1 MLTDQYPCPTPRKH
15 TPTHSTHTHT
25 HKGTQMAPKR
35 THSAALQPSFVCCQ
49 FSSFLAIVP
58 FVPSLSSSQSLSPSQ
73 SLLFLSCFFSSL
85 PHCNLASTS
94 AQNALHFCFYLPLF
108 AILFFFHFSAS
119 ICHAFFPRSLP
130 LNFFLPCHRKH
141 FFYSLVP
148 SCLHA
153 TLVTCSKTDFF
164 FFCFPFF
171 CRFFLCVFVLLF
183 CCYPHASPL
192 HVIEQDCRCICICV
206 LHLFAFRICFLVPA
220 IRAVNTVELP
230 KKNSI
235 LRKMLIFI
243 LHKLKMS
250 YVFCV
255 KVEKI
260 RKY

>member
-85 PHCNLASTS
+85 PQCNLASTS

-108 AILFFFHFSAS
+108 AILFFFIFPLPFAMHFFHAAS
-119 ICHAFFPRSLP
+119 PSIFSCLVTGSI
-130 LNFFLPCHRKH
+130 
-141 FFYSLVP
+141 FFYSLMP

-153 TLVTCSKTDFF
+153 TLVTCSKTDFL

-171 CRFFLCVFVLLF
+171 FSFFSLCFCFVFLLLST
-183 CCYPHASPL
+183 CIAPPWDWAGLPL
-192 HVIEQDCRCICICV
+192 H
-206 LHLFAFRICFLVPA
+206 LHLRFAFVCF
-220 IRAVNTVELP
+220 
-230 KKNSI
+230 
-235 LRKMLIFI
+235 
-243 LHKLKMS
+243 
-250 YVFCV
+250 
-255 KVEKI
+255 
-260 RKY
+260 

>member
-108 AILFFFHFSAS
+108 AILFFF
-119 ICHAFFPRSLP
+119 IFPLP
-130 LNFFLPCHRKH
+130 FAMH
-141 FFYSLVP
+141 FFHAASP
-148 SCLHA
+148 SIFSCL
-153 TLVTCSKTDFF
+153 VTGNIFLQPRAVLLARHTCDLFKNR
-164 FFCFPFF
+164 FPFF
-171 CRFFLCVFVLLF
+171 LFSIFFFVFFFVFLF
-183 CCYPHASPL
+183 CFSAAIHMHRPSTGLSRIA
-192 HVIEQDCRCICICV
+192 VAFAFAFCIC
-206 LHLFAFRICFLVPA
+206 LLLEF
-220 IRAVNTVELP
+220 
-230 KKNSI
+230 
-235 LRKMLIFI
+235 
-243 LHKLKMS
+243 
-250 YVFCV
+250 VF
-255 KVEKI
+255 
-260 RKY
+260 

>member
-108 AILFFFHFSAS
+108 AILFFSFFRFHLPCIFSTQPPLQFFPALS
-119 ICHAFFPRSLP
+119 QEAFF
-130 LNFFLPCHRKH
+130 FTA
-141 FFYSLVP
+141 
-148 SCLHA
+148 SCRLACTPH
-153 TLVTCSKTDFF
+153 LWPVQKQISF

-171 CRFFLCVFVLLF
+171 VVFFFVFLF
-183 CCYPHASPL
+183 CFSAAIHMHRPSTWLSRIA
-192 HVIEQDCRCICICV
+192 VAFAFEFCIC
-206 LHLFAFRICFLVPA
+206 LLLEF
-220 IRAVNTVELP
+220 
-230 KKNSI
+230 
-235 LRKMLIFI
+235 
-243 LHKLKMS
+243 
-250 YVFCV
+250 VF
-255 KVEKI
+255 
-260 RKY
+260 

>member
-108 AILFFFHFSAS
+108 AILFFSFFRFHLPCIFSTQPPLQ
-119 ICHAFFPRSLP
+119 FFPALSQET
-130 LNFFLPCHRKH
+130 FFLQPRAVLLARH
-141 FFYSLVP
+141 
-148 SCLHA
+148 
-153 TLVTCSKTDFF
+153 TCDLFKNRFPF

-171 CRFFLCVFVLLF
+171 VVFFFVFLF
-183 CCYPHASPL
+183 CFSA
-192 HVIEQDCRCICICV
+192 
-206 LHLFAFRICFLVPA
+206 A
-220 IRAVNTVELP
+220 IHMHRPST
-230 KKNSI
+230 
-235 LRKMLIFI
+235 
-243 LHKLKMS
+243 
-250 YVFCV
+250 
-255 KVEKI
+255 
-260 RKY
+260 

>member
-130 LNFFLPCHRKH
+130 FNFFLPCHRKH

-153 TLVTCSKTDFF
+153 TLVTCSKTDFL

-171 CRFFLCVFVLLF
+171 FFVFFFVFLF
-183 CCYPHASPL
+183 CFSAAIHMHRPSTGLSRIA
-192 HVIEQDCRCICICV
+192 VAFAFAFCIC
-206 LHLFAFRICFLVPA
+206 LLLEF
-220 IRAVNTVELP
+220 
-230 KKNSI
+230 
-235 LRKMLIFI
+235 
-243 LHKLKMS
+243 
-250 YVFCV
+250 VFSPCDTSCEYRRV
-255 KVEKI
+255 AKEEFSF
-260 RKY
+260 

>member
-25 HKGTQMAPKR
+25 HKGTQMTPKR

-108 AILFFFHFSAS
+108 AILFFF
-119 ICHAFFPRSLP
+119 IFPLP
-130 LNFFLPCHRKH
+130 FAMH
-141 FFYSLVP
+141 FFHAASP
-148 SCLHA
+148 SIFSCL
-153 TLVTCSKTDFF
+153 VTGNIFFTASCRLACTPHLWPVQKQISF

-171 CRFFLCVFVLLF
+171 VVFFFVFLF
-183 CCYPHASPL
+183 CFSAAIHMHRPSTWLSRIA
-192 HVIEQDCRCICICV
+192 VAFAFAFCIC
-206 LHLFAFRICFLVPA
+206 LLLEF
-220 IRAVNTVELP
+220 
-230 KKNSI
+230 
-235 LRKMLIFI
+235 
-243 LHKLKMS
+243 
-250 YVFCV
+250 VF
-255 KVEKI
+255 
-260 RKY
+260 

>member
-1 MLTDQYPCPTPRKH
+1 MLTDQYPCPTPRK
-15 TPTHSTHTHT
+15 HTHT

-130 LNFFLPCHRKH
+130 FNFFLPCHRKH
-141 FFYSLVP
+141 FFTA
-148 SCLHA
+148 SCRLACTPH
-153 TLVTCSKTDFF
+153 LWPVQKQISFF
-164 FFCFPFF
+164 FVFHFFFSFFSLCFCFV
-171 CRFFLCVFVLLF
+171 FLLLST
-183 CCYPHASPL
+183 CIAPPRDWAGLPL
-192 HVIEQDCRCICICV
+192 H
-206 LHLFAFRICFLVPA
+206 LHLRFAFVCF
-220 IRAVNTVELP
+220 
-230 KKNSI
+230 
-235 LRKMLIFI
+235 
-243 LHKLKMS
+243 
-250 YVFCV
+250 
-255 KVEKI
+255 
-260 RKY
+260 